1 MRQNSFMN
9 SYDIM
14 KTAVTALNAK
24 KAFDLKVIKVDDIT
38 VLTDYFV
45 IVTGASTTQVKALAN
60 EVEYKLS
67 ESGVEPNHIEGKTSG
82 WILLDYGSVVV
93 HVFYKNDREFYSLD
107 KMWQDGTQI
116 DIDTIIE
123 Q

>member
-1 MRQNSFMN
+1 MD
-9 SYDIM
+9 SYEIM
-14 KTAVTALNAK
+14 KTAVSALNAK

-45 IVTGASTTQVKALAN
+45 IVTGSSTTQVKALAN

-67 ESGVEPNHIEGKTSG
+67 EAGVEPNHIEGKTSG

-123 Q
+123 K

>member
-1 MRQNSFMN
+1 MD
-9 SYDIM
+9 SYEIM
-14 KTAVTALNAK
+14 KTAVLALNAK

-45 IVTGASTTQVKALAN
+45 IVTGSSTTQVKALAN

-67 ESGVEPNHIEGKTSG
+67 EAGVEPNHIEGKTSG

-107 KMWQDGTQI
+107 KMWQDGTEI

-123 Q
+123 K

>member
-1 MRQNSFMN
+1 MD

-14 KTAVTALNAK
+14 KTAVSALNAK

-45 IVTGASTTQVKALAN
+45 IVTGSSTTQVKALAN

-67 ESGVEPNHIEGKTSG
+67 EAGVEPNHIEGKTSG
-82 WILLDYGSVVV
+82 WILLDYGSVVI

-116 DIDTIIE
+116 DIDTIIDK
-123 Q
+123 

>member
-1 MRQNSFMN
+1 MD

-14 KTAVTALNAK
+14 KTAVLALNAK

-45 IVTGASTTQVKALAN
+45 IVTGSSTTQVKALAN

-67 ESGVEPNHIEGKTSG
+67 EAGVEPNHIEGKTSG

-116 DIDTIIE
+116 DIDTIIDK
-123 Q
+123 